1 MALALFDLDNTLI
14 AGDSDHSWGQF
25 LIDNGYV
32 DAQIYACMNDK
43 FYADYTAGTLDIYR
57 YLEFSLQFLTTLP
70 RRQLD
75 ALHTEFMRTHIA
87 PMQLGKATALLN
99 NHRNAGDRLVIITST
114 NRFVVEPICH
124 ALGVKDIL
132 ATELIVRNG
141 AYTGEVDGVAAFREG
156 KVARLQAWLENNC
169 LSLEGSTFYSDS
181 INDLPLLM
189 AVDIPIAVDP
199 DSKLRGIASEK
210 KWKVISLRD

>member
-1 MALALFDLDNTLI
+1 M
-14 AGDSDHSWGQF
+14 
-25 LIDNGYV
+25 
-32 DAQIYACMNDK
+32 
-43 FYADYTAGTLDIYR
+43 
-57 YLEFSLQFLTTLP
+57 
-70 RRQLD
+70 
-75 ALHTEFMRTHIA
+75 
-87 PMQLGKATALLN
+87 
-99 NHRNAGDRLVIITST
+99 
-114 NRFVVEPICH
+114 
-124 ALGVKDIL
+124 KDIL